1 MAVTVD
7 WPVTADSRPATP
19 APGCLTDNNQRTVDI
34 PPVPGGQSV
43 LHRALL
49 WLTVSMLQLPGGQIR
64 VVQDPGGVG
73 TISRSLGRAWGFATK
88 AIKGTHDSTLTQP
101 CSHHSASAVGAC
113 KNHKRSRIKTNCP
126 PPLWVALGECLPNA
140 PGATFLLTI
149 PTSAPDLPSHGEAPK
164 VDHVALHTFPTK
176 HVAQ

>member
-1 MAVTVD
+1 VLWQMAVTVD

-126 PPLWVALGECLPNA
+126 PPLWVALLGQSLGTMVSFDILGGGNSFPKSRVVWVFA
-140 PGATFLLTI
+140 Q
-149 PTSAPDLPSHGEAPK
+149 SDPSYSIVGSS
-164 VDHVALHTFPTK
+164 
-176 HVAQ
+176 